1 MNHHPDIHH
10 YIHTARAADLHAQ
23 ACAWQL
29 RRTVGSNHSDPTVMP
44 ARARLG
50 WLLIEVGLRLVR
62 PPKLPRPAKG

>member
-10 YIHTARAADLHAQ
+10 YIHAARAADPRAQ
-23 ACAWQL
+23 ARAWEL
-29 RRTVGSNHSDPTVMP
+29 RRTVGSDRSDQSVMP

-62 PPKLPRPAKG
+62 PPTLPRPAKG